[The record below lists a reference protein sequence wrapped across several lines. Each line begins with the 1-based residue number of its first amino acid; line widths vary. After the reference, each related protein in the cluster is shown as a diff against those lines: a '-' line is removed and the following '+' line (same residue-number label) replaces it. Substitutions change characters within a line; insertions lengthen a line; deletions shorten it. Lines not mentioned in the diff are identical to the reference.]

1 MTLRVE
7 VLSHQYVNDLLSS
20 SLFICNK
27 IKTWS
32 LSRYVS
38 ETAVKPSTFRSVIN
52 VKLYTLHISD
62 LFTNDLCSNISYC

>member
-7 VLSHQYVNDLLSS
+7 VLSHQYVNDLPPS

-38 ETAVKPSTFRSVIN
+38 ETAVKSSTFTSVIN
-52 VKLYTLHISD
+52 VKLYTLHYSD
-62 LFTNDLCSNISYC
+62 LFTNDLCMSVNC